1 MNRKK
6 KMLIMVII
14 AISMITVIVTFYGY
28 QLIKTP
34 NFQVDKKDTYLYIPK
49 GAKFKTVLDSLK
61 TRDMIQNTVSFAF
74 LSKLLKYQ
82 ENIRPGRYLI
92 KKNMTNHQAVRMLR
106 AGLQSPVKLT
116 FNNVRLKEDL
126 VKKITKK
133 LAFEPIAL
141 EKLLNDDKLTAKY
154 GFDTTTIVSMFL
166 PNTYQVYW
174 NISPE
179 QLLNRMHKEYQKF
192 WNKERLA
199 KAKNIGLKP
208 SEVSVLASIVQA
220 ETNRNDEKARIAGV
234 YMNRLQKGI
243 PLEAD
248 PTLVFAL
255 KDFTLK
261 RVLNKHKEVK
271 SPYNTYKNKGLPPG
285 PINIPAIST
294 LKAVL
299 DYEQHDYLF
308 FCAKAD
314 FSGYHA
320 FAKTNAQHNRN
331 AKLYHR
337 ALNMRRI
344 R

>member
-1 MNRKK
+1 MSRRRKIFI
-6 KMLIMVII
+6 MIMV
-14 AISMITVIVTFYGY
+14 AISMVTVTVTFYGY

-34 NFQVDKKDTYLYIPK
+34 NFQVDKKDAYLYIPQ
-49 GAKFKTVLDSLK
+49 GANFKTVLDSLK
-61 TRDMIQNTVSFAF
+61 KNDQIQNTVSFAF
-74 LSKLLKYQ
+74 LSKLMKYQ
-82 ENIRPGRYLI
+82 ENVKPGRYLI
-92 KKNMTNHQAVRMLR
+92 KRSMTNQDAVRMLR
-106 AGLQSPVKLT
+106 SGKQAPVKLT
-116 FNNVRLKEDL
+116 FNNVRLKQDL
-126 VKKITKK
+126 IKKVAKNVNFK
-133 LAFEPIAL
+133 PAQL
-141 EKLLNDDKLTAKY
+141 EKLLNDPKVASKY

-174 NISPE
+174 NTSPE
-179 QLLNRMHKEYQKF
+179 KLLDRMHREYKKF
-192 WNKERLA
+192 WNKSRLE
-199 KAKNIGLKP
+199 KAKNLGMKP
-208 SEVSVLASIVQA
+208 QEVSVLASIVQA
-220 ETNRNDEKARIAGV
+220 ETNKNDEKARIAGV
-234 YMNRLQKGI
+234 YINRLQKGI

-255 KDFTLK
+255 QDFGLK
-261 RVLNKHKEVK
+261 RVLNKHKEIK

-285 PINIPAIST
+285 PINIPSISS

-320 FAKTNAQHNRN
+320 FAKTNAQHERN
-331 AKLYHR
+331 ARLYHK